1 MPIVASEA
9 LQGRHHCSHVLPVCL
24 SLVLPDKT
32 QSHRHTG
39 EAHEFRNIPG
49 NEARAGHNFSARTH
63 EERSVD

>member
-1 MPIVASEA
+1 MN
-9 LQGRHHCSHVLPVCL
+9 CL
-24 SLVLPDKT
+24 
-32 QSHRHTG
+32 HTG